1 MIGEERRSRI
11 VELVNER
18 GAVSVSEIMDML
30 GASESTVRRDLCN
43 LDAAGLVHKVHG
55 GATSVYASELVKAD
69 QSMSG
74 RVTLHAEEKR
84 AIGAS
89 AAQLIKPD
97 DFVFIDGGTTTQCLV
112 DAITE
117 TRATYLTN
125 SLPHA
130 QRLLAKGCHTLLPGG
145 ELKELTEVLVGT
157 ETADIL
163 RRYHFTIGFW
173 GTNGVDAK
181 TGFTTPEFN
190 EAAVKRIGIE
200 NTLRRYVLCDS
211 SKFSK
216 VSLITFARFG
226 SATIITDCLPEH
238 MQAYRGEGSIIEV
251 GERDASE

>member
-1 MIGEERRSRI
+1 MRNYLCA
-11 VELVNER
+11 VACLCALVGVRAENLLLN
-18 GAVSVSEIMDML
+18 GALEADQVDVPTFWRVSNVD
-30 GASESTVRRDLCN
+30 
-43 LDAAGLVHKVHG
+43 
-55 GATSVYASELVKAD
+55 GATPVVACRSSGGPSGGPSVRFYNPPGSKMQNAELRQYD
-69 QSMSG
+69 M
-74 RVTLHAEEKR
+74 
-84 AIGAS
+84 
-89 AAQLIKPD
+89 
-97 DFVFIDGGTTTQCLV
+97 
-112 DAITE
+112 
-117 TRATYLTN
+117 
-125 SLPHA
+125 
-130 QRLLAKGCHTLLPGG
+130 TLLPGG